1 MGDAAIISGTD
12 GIPAIRAH
20 TAGVTQMSVI
30 VVCESSTETF
40 PATFYLVGLSSARG
54 FHLPAFLRDEEQQL
68 LLLEKHC
75 LLL

>member
-1 MGDAAIISGTD
+1 MKGFWSLSQLAQSSLV
-12 GIPAIRAH
+12 H